1 MKLNI
6 LREISSSNNTDNLSS
21 KFRRKRFKIFQT
33 YLAKVALTSPKI
45 LDIGGTEDY
54 WNQINL
60 IFGTNFQPIINNI
73 SKDEIDR
80 GYFSGIVDDGKCL
93 SSVKDN
99 TFDITY
105 SNSVIEHLSTFEEQQ
120 EMANNLQRVAQYYFV
135 QTPAFIFPFEPHFLF
150 PAFHWLPRRIRI
162 WLVLRFNL
170 GWFERCK
177 NMKDG
182 SDLVDSIRIL
192 KKSELKKIFENARII
207 KERFLFIPK
216 SYLITNMIQ

>member
-1 MKLNI
+1 MNI
-6 LREISSSNNTDNLSS
+6 LRKIASSNNTDNLSS

-33 YLAKVALTSPKI
+33 YLTKAALTRPKI
-45 LDIGGTEDY
+45 LDVGGTEDY

-73 SKDEIDR
+73 SKYEIER
-80 GYFSGIVDDGKCL
+80 GNFSGIVDDGKCL

-99 TFDITY
+99 SFDIAY

-120 EMANNLQRVAQYYFV
+120 EMADNLKRIAKYFFV

-150 PAFHWLPRRIRI
+150 PVFHWLPRWCRI
-162 WLVLRFNL
+162 WLVLIFNL

-177 NMKDG
+177 NINEA

-192 KKSELKKIFENARII
+192 KKSELKKIFKNAKII
-207 KERFLFIPK
+207 REQFIFIPK
-216 SYLITNMIQ
+216 SYLITNML